1 MPKIVF
7 IFSAQIMIK
16 TVTYFLK
23 NENFKIVSKRKFNSK
38 LFLRGMHKVK
48 RFKRIANKKI
58 KNVKES

>member
-1 MPKIVF
+1 
-7 IFSAQIMIK
+7 MIK